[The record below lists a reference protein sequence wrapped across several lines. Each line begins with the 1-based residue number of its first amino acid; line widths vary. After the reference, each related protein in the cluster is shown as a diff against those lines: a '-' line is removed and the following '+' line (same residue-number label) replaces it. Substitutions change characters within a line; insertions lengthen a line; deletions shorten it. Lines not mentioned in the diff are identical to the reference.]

1 VITEWRDREAGDQ
14 EGTFMLLGDRV
25 RELRKEHGWSQGE
38 LGTRIGT
45 DAGRISRY
53 EGGKITPSLEALV
66 RLADVLE
73 VSVDYLVR
81 EDAPRR
87 NLEGAQLGVLGQ
99 RMSDLAE
106 LSEAD
111 QEVVSQ
117 VVDGLL
123 AKRRLKALA
132 GGIA

>member
-1 VITEWRDREAGDQ
+1 
-14 EGTFMLLGDRV
+14 MLLGDRV
-25 RELRKEHGWSQGE
+25 RELRKEHGWSQGD

-87 NLEGAQLGVLGQ
+87 NLEGAQLGVLAQ
-99 RMSDLAE
+99 RIGDLAE

>member
-1 VITEWRDREAGDQ
+1 MIAEWEDREAGDQ
-14 EGTFMLLGDRV
+14 EGAFMLLGDRV

-53 EGGKITPSLEALV
+53 EGGKITPSLDALV

-73 VSVDYLVR
+73 VSVDHLVR

-87 NLEGAQLGVLGQ
+87 HLEGVELGVLGQ
-99 RMSDLAE
+99 RLGDLAE
-106 LSEAD
+106 LSEEDRASLIN
-111 QEVVSQ
+111 VL
-117 VVDGLL
+117 DGFL
-123 AKRRLKALA
+123 AKSRLKALA
-132 GGIA
+132 GGLA

>member
-1 VITEWRDREAGDQ
+1 VIAEWRDREAGDH
-14 EGTFMLLGDRV
+14 EGTFMLLGGRV

-53 EGGKITPSLEALV
+53 EGGKISPSLEALV
-66 RLADVLE
+66 RLADALE

-87 NLEGAQLGVLGQ
+87 NLDGAQLGVLGQ
-99 RMSDLAE
+99 RLGDFEE
-106 LSEAD
+106 LSDEDRASLIS
-111 QEVVSQ
+111 VL
-117 VVDGLL
+117 DGFL
-123 AKRRLKALA
+123 AKSRLKALA
-132 GGIA
+132 GGLA

>member
-1 VITEWRDREAGDQ
+1 
-14 EGTFMLLGDRV
+14 MLLGDRV
-25 RELRKEHGWSQGE
+25 RLLRKEHGWSQGD

-53 EGGKITPSLEALV
+53 EAGKITPSLEALV

-87 NLEGAQLGVLGQ
+87 SLEGHNLGKLGD
-99 RMSDLAE
+99 RLADLAE
-106 LSEAD
+106 LPEAD
-111 QEVVSQ
+111 QEIIGQ
-117 VVDGLL
+117 VIDAVL
-123 AKRRLKALA
+123 AKSRLKILA
-132 GGIA
+132 GGLN